1 VAKRKK
7 LTGIEHLEN
16 NPINWFPGHMNKAI
30 KDIKANIKMVNII
43 LEIRDARVPMASG
56 NKGNYNHAGDKP
68 YLIILNKTNLADP
81 QAVKLWQEWF
91 AKENESFLFINALD
105 KGSIKTIVAKAKEIL
120 KAHRLK
126 SNANISDKEDMK
138 MMIIGLPNTGKST
151 IINKLSN
158 RNATK
163 AASTPGQTKQKLWVK
178 VDDNT
183 SILDTPGVMPP
194 RLDKQVH
201 GMWLSAIHAIPD
213 HITTPDYSA
222 CFLVEYF
229 LKNKFEGFKSFY
241 EFDSLD
247 IDLITAVNHIGKRR
261 GCLRKGGDYDYD
273 HIYKIILADF
283 RSGALGLICFEL
295 PPTNN

>member
-1 VAKRKK
+1 MAKKKK

-30 KDIKANIKMVNII
+30 QEIKQNIKLVNII
-43 LEIRDARVPMASG
+43 LEVRDARAPMASG
-56 NKGNYNHAGDKP
+56 NKDNYRHAGDKP
-68 YLIILNKTNLADP
+68 YLIIFNKTNLADAA
-81 QAVKLWQEWF
+81 AVKLWQDWLT
-91 AKENESFLFINALD
+91 KKNESFIFVNALD
-105 KGSIKTIVAKAKEIL
+105 KNSIKEIVKRAREIVH
-120 KAHRLK
+120 AHRQK
-126 SNANISDKEDMK
+126 SNTDIAEKDEIK
-138 MMIIGLPNTGKST
+138 MMILGLPNTGKST
-151 IINKLSN
+151 IINRLAN

-178 VDDNT
+178 VDNHI

-194 RLDKQVH
+194 KLKKEEH

-229 LKNKFEGFKSFY
+229 LKNKSEDFQNFY
-241 EFDSLD
+241 QLETLD
-247 IDLITAVNHIGKRR
+247 IDLVTALNHIGKRR
-261 GCLRKGGDYDYD
+261 GCLRAGGQYDYD

-283 RSGALGLICFEL
+283 RSGSLGLVSFEL
-295 PPTNN
+295 PPNN